1 MSYDDDY
8 DDDPYDDPD
17 DTSAYHD
24 PRNIR
29 PAGVPPDPDGGQYIG
44 DAETLLRRAV
54 DIIATAPNMPLSSTP
69 RIDREEIIELLDEA
83 LHRLPDELRQAR
95 WMLKERQEFVSKTR
109 READELLEAARVQA
123 ERMVQRTEVVRA
135 AEQRARQILDAAET
149 DSRRIR
155 HETEDFLDQRL
166 GSFEILLDKLA
177 KTVATG
183 RNRLSIGMH
192 QHDDATER
200 HCRRRDR
207 EGLLRSGPALMRLLV
222 NTAELRHAVGS
233 EKSIEGEVDP
243 AEIGI
248 DDDAPRGR
256 VADHGRSAPRE
267 RERRGPRDRHGRR
280 PAGQESAGAAWNL
293 PPTQRGAM
301 VDERY
306 QYAVTDPDA
315 FPIDNDHLE
324 PRAAGARGGAARVA
338 RRTAVPARLRR
349 SVRTSAARTAMRG
362 TCGCSDRA
370 GRSPLGRARRR
381 CDGRSSPDRCSG

>member
-1 MSYDDDY
+1 MSYDDDDY
-8 DDDPYDDPD
+8 EDPYPDPD

-29 PAGVPPDPDGGQYIG
+29 PAHAAPDPNGGQYIG

-95 WMLKERQEFVSKTR
+95 WMLKERQEFVAKTR

-149 DSRRIR
+149 DSRRLR

-192 QHDDATER
+192 QHDDAA
-200 HCRRRDR
+200 
-207 EGLLRSGPALMRLLV
+207 SV
-222 NTAELRHAVGS
+222 TA
-233 EKSIEGEVDP
+233 
-243 AEIGI
+243 
-248 DDDAPRGR
+248 DDDTGRGFF
-256 VADHGRSAPRE
+256 DQ
-267 RERRGPRDRHGRR
+267 DR
-280 PAGQESAGAAWNL
+280 L
-293 PPTQRGAM
+293 
-301 VDERY
+301 
-306 QYAVTDPDA
+306 
-315 FPIDNDHLE
+315 
-324 PRAAGARGGAARVA
+324 
-338 RRTAVPARLRR
+338 
-349 SVRTSAARTAMRG
+349 
-362 TCGCSDRA
+362 
-370 GRSPLGRARRR
+370 
-381 CDGRSSPDRCSG
+381 